1 MIYIVVFILMSVVA
15 WISFDL
21 HNQDL
26 KNENKQK

>member
-1 MIYIVVFILMSVVA
+1 MIYIVVFILMCLIA
-15 WISFDL
+15 WISFDI